1 MPDLVSQE
9 LHLKSQWDMPTTS
22 KKDRGSFSSTHGS
35 NSYAKNL
42 AESGLILAPLETDR
56 QNSGD

>member
-1 MPDLVSQE
+1 
-9 LHLKSQWDMPTTS
+9 MPTTS